1 MHIYRYLLYWDTEHQ
16 RKQVSDY
23 SVALNT
29 CTCIWITF
37 QYMKKK
43 NTTKQQQQKKTY
55 KKKKKTP
62 NPPIHNLCK
71 VLYLQGSI
79 LNSQE

>member
-1 MHIYRYLLYWDTEHQ
+1 MAQL
-16 RKQVSDY
+16 KQMSEGKQTLPAAITNIRDRIRVKK
-23 SVALNT
+23 NT
-29 CTCIWITF
+29 TN
-37 QYMKKK
+37 QPPPK

>member
-1 MHIYRYLLYWDTEHQ
+1 MAQL
-16 RKQVSDY
+16 KQMSEGKQTLPAAITNIRDRIRVKK
-23 SVALNT
+23 NT
-29 CTCIWITF
+29 TN
-37 QYMKKK
+37 QPPPK
-43 NTTKQQQQKKTY
+43 NTTKQQQQKKKHT
-55 KKKKKTP
+55 KKNQKTP